1 MTDKLP
7 DGVHRLS
14 EESQQILARIAAK
27 PTPTWQKRG
36 S

>member
-14 EESQQILARIAAK
+14 EESQKILARIASK
-27 PTPTWQKRG
+27 PLPNWKKRG

>member
-14 EESQQILARIAAK
+14 EECQRILARIAAK
-27 PTPTWQKRG
+27 PLPNWKKRE